1 MFSPASEQEN
11 DVFLTVMSMS
21 DERAPDV
28 PVDLVELPEA
38 FVLTLADRVVV
49 LSRSGKLLRQT
60 LQVNVRA
67 DENCQLLVAGLAP
80 GAWSIS
86 DRDGMVRFNT
96 LVDARRN
103 TAFFVIPGG
112 EYTVQPE
119 AIPGAPE
126 FHAAPDFMP
135 AC

>member
-1 MFSPASEQEN
+1 
-11 DVFLTVMSMS
+11 MS
-21 DERAPDV
+21 DERAPDL

-49 LSRSGKLLRQT
+49 LSRKGKLLRQT

-67 DENCQLLVAGLAP
+67 DGNCQLLLAGLAP
-80 GAWSIS
+80 GVWSIR
-86 DRDGMVRFNT
+86 DRDGRVRFNSR
-96 LVDARRN
+96 VDANRN
-103 TAFFVIPGG
+103 TAFFVVPGG
-112 EYTVQPE
+112 AYTVQPE

-135 AC
+135 GL